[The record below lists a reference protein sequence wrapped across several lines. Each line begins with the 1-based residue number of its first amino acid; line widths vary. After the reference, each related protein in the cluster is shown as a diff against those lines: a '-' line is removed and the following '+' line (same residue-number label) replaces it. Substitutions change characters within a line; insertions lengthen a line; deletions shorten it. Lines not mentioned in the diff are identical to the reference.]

1 MTKAEFKKLVENGPV
16 ILDGATGTN
25 LQKAGM
31 PVGVCPEQWILENPD
46 ITIKLQED
54 YVAAGTDIL
63 YAPTFTANR
72 IKLEEYGLADRLEEM
87 NRELIALSQKAA
99 QGKALVAADMTMT
112 GQQLYPIGDLMFEDL
127 VDVYKEQAEVVADA
141 GADLFVVETMMSL
154 QECRAAVIAIREVC
168 DLPIMVS
175 LTYNPDGRTLYGTD
189 PATATVVLQSL
200 GADAIGINC
209 STGPED
215 MIEPVEKMAEYATI
229 PILAKPNAGL
239 PELENGVT
247 VYKTGPEEFASCGKK
262 LVEAG
267 ASIIGGCCGTTP
279 EHIRALK
286 EAVKDMPVHKPL
298 TKKEEF

>member
-46 ITIKLQED
+46 IMIKLQED

-239 PELENGVT
+239 PELEN
-247 VYKTGPEEFASCGKK
+247 E
-262 LVEAG
+262 
-267 ASIIGGCCGTTP
+267 IG
-279 EHIRALK
+279 RAH
-286 EAVKDMPVHKPL
+286 V
-298 TKKEEF
+298 